1 MGAQKRVRH
10 YLGIRRGNATSLP
23 YIIWYVIRFRG
34 RNPFKGG
41 GLVTPQRHKPVYYKV
56 QRVDKQEFTN

>member
-1 MGAQKRVRH
+1 MGT
-10 YLGIRRGNATSLP
+10 RRGDATSLP

-41 GLVTPQRHKPVYYKV
+41 GLVTPQKRKPVYYKV
-56 QRVDKQEFTN
+56 QGINKQEITN